1 MLDVE
6 CSLRG
11 SAETY
16 VQKVKAQHKS
26 NSKLYQPY
34 HNYLHFGIHHYAG
47 PVVYDTSQFLET
59 NRDVIPDDLVMVF
72 NEANF
77 GFASHLFAAEL
88 KKFGPSAPRGACFR
102 ISSTT
107 SETLLNGD
115 EPVSTLTQDFHTRLD
130 NLLRNLVHAK
140 PHFVRCISPNE
151 HGSLTE
157 FDRNH
162 VAQQIRALQVNYQDH
177 SDLLQ
182 SSLPEIF

>member
-16 VQKVKAQHKS
+16 VQKVKAQHKN

-47 PVVYDTSQFLET
+47 PVVYDSSQFLET
-59 NRDVIPDDLVMVF
+59 NRDVVPDDLVMVF
-72 NEANF
+72 NEAKF
-77 GFASHLFAAEL
+77 GFASHLFATEL
-88 KKFGPSAPRGACFR
+88 KKLTHARGACFR
-102 ISSTT
+102 ISTTT
-107 SETLLNGD
+107 SDLLNGD

-130 NLLRNLVHAK
+130 NLLRTLVHAK

-151 HGSLTE
+151 YGSLTE

-162 VAQQIRALQVNYQDH
+162 VAQQIRALQVIFIENILIFH
-177 SDLLQ
+177 SRNL
-182 SSLPEIF
+182 